1 MNADQMKRLCLLII
15 LLATLPLHGRSWSI
29 ADYTDSITVD
39 QDGSALVTEK
49 IACVFVGEFHGI
61 FRDIPIEY
69 PGPKGTNFTLYL
81 DVVAITDDSGNKL
94 KYESSNQNGSR
105 HLKIYVPGAVDARR
119 EVNISY
125 RVKNGIRHFPEFDE
139 FYWNVTGNDWPVP
152 IDHATAY
159 VALPEQAAGQGL
171 KAQAFTGQYGST
183 EKEASAKV
191 DGARAEF
198 ETTNPLAM
206 RGGFTID
213 IYIPK
218 GILKEPGALTRLGW
232 FLGSNPILFLPVFAF
247 AVMFTLWYV
256 KGRDPDPGVSV
267 APMYEPP
274 EGMTP
279 AECGALLS
287 DGIHQRDITSTIV
300 DLAVRGYVK
309 IEEASEKHLFLSS
322 KDYNF
327 RLLKPKNEWGKVAP
341 HERELLEG
349 MFGGM
354 ESTSLAWLKNHFY
367 VHLPAIQSYIK
378 SALKQKGMYGVD
390 PTRRTDT
397 HSWARC

>member
-1 MNADQMKRLCLLII
+1 MRRFCLLAF
-15 LLATLPLHGRSWSI
+15 LLATLPLYGRSWSI
-29 ADYTDSITVD
+29 ADYSDSITVD

-94 KYESSNQNGSR
+94 KYESSNQNGNR

-159 VALPEQAAGQGL
+159 V
-171 KAQAFTGQYGST
+171 
-183 EKEASAKV
+183 
-191 DGARAEF
+191 
-198 ETTNPLAM
+198 
-206 RGGFTID
+206 
-213 IYIPK
+213 
-218 GILKEPGALTRLGW
+218 
-232 FLGSNPILFLPVFAF
+232 
-247 AVMFTLWYV
+247 TL
-256 KGRDPDPGVSV
+256 
-267 APMYEPP
+267 

-300 DLAVRGYVK
+300 DLAVRGYIK
-309 IEEASEKHLFLSS
+309 IEETSEKHLFLSS
-322 KDYNF
+322 KNYMF
-327 RLLKPKNEWGKVAP
+327 RLMKPKSEWGKLAA

-349 MFGGM
+349 MFSGYA
-354 ESTSLAWLKNHFY
+354 ELTRLAQLKNHFY
-367 VHLPAIQSYIK
+367 
-378 SALKQKGMYGVD
+378 
-390 PTRRTDT
+390 
-397 HSWARC
+397 